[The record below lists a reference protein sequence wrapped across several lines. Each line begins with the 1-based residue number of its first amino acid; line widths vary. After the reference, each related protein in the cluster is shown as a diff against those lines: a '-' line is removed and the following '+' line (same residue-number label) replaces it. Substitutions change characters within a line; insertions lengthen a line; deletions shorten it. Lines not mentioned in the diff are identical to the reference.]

1 MLGKEAVA
9 RELSAVRG
17 GAIED
22 LLGFLHAHEPQLG
35 PNNYVVV
42 EVAPFLLSWR
52 FCQYKSES
60 QHIPRWRIDWVT
72 DSLTLPSGDHILL

>member
-42 EVAPFLLSWR
+42 EVAPFLLR
-52 FCQYKSES
+52 
-60 QHIPRWRIDWVT
+60 
-72 DSLTLPSGDHILL
+72 